1 MKLKLLTGIFLS
13 LYPKIINLSTKDLI
27 CIEPKANKALFIPLL
42 GIFSIYFLTIIKV
55 IILTKIKGMNYNKLN
70 KDQLTEEIERLQLN
84 LPESGSGKNGI
95 ILKKDLISIK
105 N

>member
-1 MKLKLLTGIFLS
+1 
-13 LYPKIINLSTKDLI
+13 
-27 CIEPKANKALFIPLL
+27 
-42 GIFSIYFLTIIKV
+42 
-55 IILTKIKGMNYNKLN
+55 MNYNKLN